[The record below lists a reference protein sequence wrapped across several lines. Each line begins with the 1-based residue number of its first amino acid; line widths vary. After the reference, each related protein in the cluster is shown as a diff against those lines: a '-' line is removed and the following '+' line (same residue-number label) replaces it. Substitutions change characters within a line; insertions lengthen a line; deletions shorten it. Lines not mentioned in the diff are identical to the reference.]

1 MKTDEWNG
9 EHILLKTWWYKLIFL
24 LFIVVIAALNL
35 IPTLFPEMD
44 TKNFPVKNR
53 INLGLDLQ
61 GGLYIIM
68 GIELPAVLKESLLR
82 NSRNMLKDYMEE
94 KNFSITDIQ
103 YYSESNPEDP
113 QVEIS
118 LKDPSQTESFRAELK
133 KEFTYFFRIVQ
144 QKKGKFRIAFSTEQ
158 IATAKEKTVAQSIE
172 VIRNRIDEFGVSEPT
187 IVSYGQEKILIE
199 LPGVKDIESAK
210 SLIGQ
215 TAKLEFQI
223 VERKKMSPG
232 ELTKKI
238 DGVMAANKAM
248 FPEEES
254 LKLSKRVA
262 LLNDLL
268 KDELPKE
275 TEIAF
280 ERRKDPITNKTID
293 LIPHLL
299 RSKVD
304 VTGEDLQS
312 ATVSMDRENNTPF
325 VSLTFNYQGGNK
337 FARLTGDNVGELLAI
352 VLDGVVHQAPVLEEK
367 ISHGQARITLG
378 RGNYQETL
386 KEAKEL
392 AIVLRAGA
400 LPAKL
405 EFEEQR
411 VVGPSLGADSIE
423 AGKKASVVALLLI
436 LVFMIF
442 YYKVAGILASFALML
457 NSAFI
462 FAILIGLEAT
472 LTLPGVA
479 GIALTIG
486 MAVDANVIIYE
497 RIREELRKGKS
508 SVAALDQGFS
518 RAFRSILDA
527 NVTTAVAALVLMEFG
542 TGPIRGFAVTLL
554 IGIITSLFTAVFCTR
569 LLCDWWISRPGKDS
583 SAPISI

>member
-1 MKTDEWNG
+1 
-9 EHILLKTWWYKLIFL
+9 
-24 LFIVVIAALNL
+24 
-35 IPTLFPEMD
+35 MD
-44 TKNFPVKNR
+44 TKNFPVKER

-68 GIELPAVLKESLLR
+68 GVELPAVLKESLLR

-94 KNFSITDIQ
+94 KGFSIKEIQ
-103 YYSESNPEDP
+103 FYDGSQPDDP
-113 QVEIS
+113 QVKVV
-118 LKDPSQTESFRAELK
+118 LKDPLQTEDFRAELK
-133 KEFTYFFRIVQ
+133 KEFSYYFRITLQ
-144 QKKGKFRIAFSTEQ
+144 EKGAFRIAFSVTQ
-158 IATAKEKTVAQSIE
+158 IATAKERTVAQSIE

-187 IVSYGQEKILIE
+187 IVSYGKEKILIE
-199 LPGVKDIESAK
+199 LPGVKDIERAK
-210 SLIGQ
+210 ALIGQ

-223 VERKKMSPG
+223 VERKKMPSG
-232 ELTKKI
+232 ELTNKI
-238 DGVMAANKAM
+238 DKAMRENKAM
-248 FPEEES
+248 FPEEGM
-254 LKLSKRVA
+254 KLSKRVS
-262 LLNDLL
+262 LLNELL
-268 KDELPKE
+268 KNDLPKG

-280 ERRKDPITNKTID
+280 ERKKDPVTNKTID
-293 LIPHLL
+293 LIPYLL

-312 ATVSMDRENNTPF
+312 ATVSIDGENNMPF

-352 VLDGVVHQAPVLEEK
+352 VLDGVVFQAPILEEK

-405 EFEEQR
+405 EFQEQR
-411 VVGPSLGADSIE
+411 VVGPGLGADSIE

-436 LVFMIF
+436 LAFMFF
-442 YYKVAGILASFALML
+442 YYKFAGLLASFALML
-457 NSAFI
+457 NAAFI
-462 FAILIGLEAT
+462 FAALIGLEAT

-508 SVAALDQGFS
+508 AIAALDQGFS

-554 IGIITSLFTAVFCTR
+554 IGIITSLFTAVFATR
-569 LLCDWWISRPGKDS
+569 LLFDWWLSNPKRAAATS
-583 SAPISI
+583 ISI